1 MLAGCDQ
8 AEVQIEVAM
17 EINNRLESSVAWHAK
32 LCYKIEDHGSRSIL
46 RPKLHD
52 FTARMNFL
60 KKVVITL
67 RNGCL
72 GNGLTMLQAQDR
84 ELTTLH
90 IITMCRHLL
99 LVTRRSRTRM
109 LAA

>member
-17 EINNRLESSVAWHAK
+17 EIDNRLGSSVAWHAK
-32 LCYKIEDHGSRSIL
+32 LCYEIEDHGSRSIL

-60 KKVVITL
+60 KKVIIIL
-67 RNGCL
+67 RNDRL
-72 GNGLTMLQAQDR
+72 ENGLTVLQVQDC
-84 ELTTLH
+84 ELTRLH
-90 IITMCRHLL
+90 IITMC
-99 LVTRRSRTRM
+99 
-109 LAA
+109 